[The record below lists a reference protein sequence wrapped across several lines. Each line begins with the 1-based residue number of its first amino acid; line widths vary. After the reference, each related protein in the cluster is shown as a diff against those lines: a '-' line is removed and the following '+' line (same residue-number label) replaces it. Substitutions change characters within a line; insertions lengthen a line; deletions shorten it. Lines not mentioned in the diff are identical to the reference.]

1 MSRDRDGAMAATE
14 RRVEILKSA
23 AAAFRRRG
31 YHGASV
37 DEIASALEMTKGNL
51 YYYFRNK
58 EDILYACHEYSL
70 DILLQLMREVQGQT
84 IPADEKLRKLI
95 LAFVHL
101 ILDELQGTALTLDP
115 DALSPPLLGKV
126 IAKRDEFDRG
136 MRAIIRQGMDEG
148 LFARSD
154 PKMMEFA
161 IMGAV
166 NWISKWFDPAGP
178 MSSQQIGEAFANYLV
193 GQARVLDARLANA
206 GDLGS
211 RSGDHLIWRYS
222 AVWPGSSSS
231 TSIPVPARCCL
242 SISGVPVSSGNVP
255 QCIGT
260 TCRTPSHFAAVAAVS
275 GPMVKRSPIGRKPMS
290 GL

>member
-1 MSRDRDGAMAATE
+1 MAATD
-14 RRVEILKSA
+14 RRTEILKSA

-70 DILLQLMREVQGQT
+70 DILLQLMREVLDEPM
-84 IPADEKLRKLI
+84 PADRKLRKLI

-115 DALSPPLLGKV
+115 EALSPPLLAKV

-136 MRAIIRQGMDEG
+136 MRTIIQQGMDEG
-148 LFARSD
+148 LFVKGD

-178 MSSQQIGEAFANYLV
+178 MSSNQIGDAFADYLV
-193 GQARVLDARLANA
+193 GQARGRGVRE
-206 GDLGS
+206 
-211 RSGDHLIWRYS
+211 SGEL
-222 AVWPGSSSS
+222 V
-231 TSIPVPARCCL
+231 TL
-242 SISGVPVSSGNVP
+242 
-255 QCIGT
+255 
-260 TCRTPSHFAAVAAVS
+260 
-275 GPMVKRSPIGRKPMS
+275 
-290 GL
+290 

>member
-1 MSRDRDGAMAATE
+1 MAAVE

-70 DILLQLMREVQGQT
+70 DILLRLMRDVIAEP
-84 IPADEKLRKLI
+84 IPADQKLRKLI

-115 DALSPPLLGKV
+115 EALSPPLLAKV

-136 MRAIIRQGMDEG
+136 MRAIIQAGMDQG
-148 LFARSD
+148 LFAKGD

-178 MSSQQIGEAFANYLV
+178 MTSSEIGEAFADYLV
-193 GQARVLDARLANA
+193 GRSRVT
-206 GDLGS
+206 
-211 RSGDHLIWRYS
+211 
-222 AVWPGSSSS
+222 AV
-231 TSIPVPARCCL
+231 R
-242 SISGVPVSSGNVP
+242 
-255 QCIGT
+255 
-260 TCRTPSHFAAVAAVS
+260 
-275 GPMVKRSPIGRKPMS
+275 
-290 GL
+290 